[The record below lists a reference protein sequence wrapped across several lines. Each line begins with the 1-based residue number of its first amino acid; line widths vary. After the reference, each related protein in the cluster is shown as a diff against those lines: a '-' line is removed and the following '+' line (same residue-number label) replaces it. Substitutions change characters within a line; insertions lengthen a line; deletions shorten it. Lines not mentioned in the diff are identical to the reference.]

1 MIADEKTIMELYAPP
16 FEAVASTVAGYMC
29 RCEVRRIWR
38 CCVAVCAFVSVCLPV
53 RLCVCPDALGLRS
66 HVAVGCVFAQ
76 LQSRQRH
83 LRL

>member
-38 CCVAVCAFVSVCLPV
+38 CGVAVCAFVSVY
-53 RLCVCPDALGLRS
+53 LCVCVS
-66 HVAVGCVFAQ
+66 V
-76 LQSRQRH
+76 S
-83 LRL
+83 